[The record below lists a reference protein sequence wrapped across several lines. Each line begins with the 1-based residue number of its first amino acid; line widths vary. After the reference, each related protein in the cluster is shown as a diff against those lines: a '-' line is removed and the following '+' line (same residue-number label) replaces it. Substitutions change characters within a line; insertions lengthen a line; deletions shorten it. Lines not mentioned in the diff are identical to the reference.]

1 MESQSEGEIL
11 MRNMAAAA
19 SIIHLMQ
26 VKKKGKKKVCFW
38 KLLLQRLHLGILNFL
53 QNMKLNLNDLHIKI
67 RH

>member
-26 VKKKGKKKVCFW
+26 VKKKKGKKRFVFGNYYFKGFIW
-38 KLLLQRLHLGILNFL
+38 EY
-53 QNMKLNLNDLHIKI
+53 
-67 RH
+67 

>member
-26 VKKKGKKKVCFW
+26 VKKKGKKRFVFGNYYFKGYIW
-38 KLLLQRLHLGILNFL
+38 EY
-53 QNMKLNLNDLHIKI
+53 
-67 RH
+67 